1 MYIELIND
9 NLFVA
14 VEPEEQCII
23 FYQIDNIESTHKVN
37 NIQSSFGRYVISFIP
52 QNNCIFVTGSQGIY
66 LISTQTLEL
75 IKFFKIGEWI
85 SSISYDYFNE
95 YLMCG
100 TWKKNTFNEQKS
112 YNLILYKIN
121 EDNLSLDNMTIN
133 EVERKKDIHIHD
145 IVVIKPSEEG
155 FILTGSNDRTVKL
168 WK

>member
-1 MYIELIND
+1 ME
-9 NLFVA
+9 
-14 VEPEEQCII
+14 
-23 FYQIDNIESTHKVN
+23 H
-37 NIQSSFGRYVISFIP
+37 G
-52 QNNCIFVTGSQGIY
+52 
-66 LISTQTLEL
+66 
-75 IKFFKIGEWI
+75 
-85 SSISYDYFNE
+85 
-95 YLMCG
+95 
-100 TWKKNTFNEQKS
+100 KKNTFNEQKS